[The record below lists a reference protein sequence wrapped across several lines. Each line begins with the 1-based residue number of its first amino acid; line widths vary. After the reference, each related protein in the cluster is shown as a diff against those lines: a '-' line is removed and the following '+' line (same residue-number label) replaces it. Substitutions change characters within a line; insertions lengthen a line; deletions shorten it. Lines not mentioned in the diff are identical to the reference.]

1 MKGRITAVGLVGLL
15 MAALRGELAR
25 AQASSAS
32 QDIQVYVGELFGDR
46 LTEQALSGDHP
57 RLDDAVNFG
66 ARYTFHF
73 NDSWGVQL
81 SAGYSPSRA
90 AHVPNGATDLA
101 LTTLDVDVEWDI
113 VPGFRFVGRPLVP
126 YTVVGAGYA
135 WANLD
140 HTMFGLVGRR
150 PTTITESDGFTS
162 NIGLGARYYLGDK
175 LFVDFDARYR
185 YLSRL
190 VSNYGQGLNT
200 AQTTLSLGY
209 RF

>member
-1 MKGRITAVGLVGLL
+1 MKRRITTVGLVGLL
-15 MAALRGELAR
+15 MTAMRGELAR

-46 LTEQALSGDHP
+46 LTEHALSGNHP
-57 RLDDAVNFG
+57 RLDDDVNFG

-90 AHVPNGATDLA
+90 GHVPNGATDLG
-101 LTTLDVDVEWDI
+101 LTTLDVDIEWDI
-113 VPGFRFVGRPLVP
+113 VPGFQFVGRPLVP

-140 HTMFGLVGRR
+140 HTMFGLVGGR
-150 PTTITESDGFTS
+150 PTTITDSDGFTG
-162 NIGLGARYYLGDK
+162 NIGLGARYYLRDN
-175 LFVDFDARYR
+175 LFVDFDARDR
-185 YLSRL
+185 YLGRL
-190 VSNYGQGLNT
+190 VGNYGQGLNT

>member
-25 AQASSAS
+25 AQTSSAS

-46 LTEQALSGDHP
+46 LTEQALSGDRP
-57 RLDDAVNFG
+57 RLDDEVNFG

-73 NDSWGVQL
+73 NDRWGVQL

-90 AHVPNGATDLA
+90 GHVRNGSTDLG

-113 VPGFRFVGRPLVP
+113 VPGFQFVGRPLVP

-140 HTMFGLVGRR
+140 HTMFGLVGGR
-150 PTTITESDGFTS
+150 PTTITDSDGFTG
-162 NIGLGARYYLGDK
+162 NIGLGARYYLGAN

>member
-15 MAALRGELAR
+15 MAAMRGELAR

-46 LTEQALSGDHP
+46 LTEHALSGNHP
-57 RLDDAVNFG
+57 RLDGDVNFG

-73 NDSWGVQL
+73 NDRWGIQL

-90 AHVPNGATDLA
+90 GHVPNGSTDLG

-113 VPGFRFVGRPLVP
+113 VPGFRFAGRPLVP

-135 WANLD
+135 WANLH
-140 HTMFGLVGRR
+140 HTMFGLVGGRS
-150 PTTITESDGFTS
+150 TTITDSDGFTG
-162 NIGLGARYYLGDK
+162 NIGLGARYYLRDN

-185 YLSRL
+185 YLSRV